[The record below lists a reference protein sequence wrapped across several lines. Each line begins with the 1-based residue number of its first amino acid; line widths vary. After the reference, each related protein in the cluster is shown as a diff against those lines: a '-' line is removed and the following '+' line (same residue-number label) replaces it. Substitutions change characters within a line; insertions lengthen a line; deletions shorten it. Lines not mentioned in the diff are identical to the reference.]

1 MNDLQAKF
9 AITLVALGALFSY
22 ALPAMK
28 QMQHNHE
35 TVVQHV
41 SQQPY
46 VQSAQAAST
55 APDSG
60 SDYVQR

>member
-22 ALPAMK
+22 AVPAMR
-28 QMQHNHE
+28 QMQYNHE

-46 VQSAQAAST
+46 MPPAQAAST
-55 APDSG
+55 APDTG
-60 SDYVQR
+60 SASVQR